1 MFFDHQIQNQRQ
13 EYLSFLKTVGGLSN
27 LFSDSNVPYL
37 YYRIAEK
44 IFCRAFDAEDLSR
57 SDVSVDAKKGRL
69 GIWLKTF
76 LAGNGRTLQKVA
88 EFNADRPLYENLTP
102 DRLVRKIAYLRNERI
117 TFTQATHE
125 LTNSI
130 YHCVLREEGR
140 FVLFEE
146 NMDMIEI
153 ENIRSVKK
161 SASSISF
168 TDGLHEYSFSLSKST
183 LMKRFC
189 TNQEPRLQV
198 LEIDLLEDPLFA
210 LRWLFTIDFL
220 QEASDTSILE
230 TVYLPLY
237 GRNHIVYPKSGLN
250 QRNAWWRARH
260 ADEIY
265 IPIPVEIHHH
275 FPDFFPW
282 RESHFDLHLPNGN
295 TMRAKVCQDWGKAL
309 MSESNRELG
318 HWILREVLRIHE
330 WTLVTNKTLDI
341 LGIDSV
347 RIDKRSDWSFD
358 INFAKKGSYDDF
370 VLRRMT

>member
-1 MFFDHQIQNQRQ
+1 M
-13 EYLSFLKTVGGLSN
+13 
-27 LFSDSNVPYL
+27 
-37 YYRIAEK
+37 
-44 IFCRAFDAEDLSR
+44 
-57 SDVSVDAKKGRL
+57 
-69 GIWLKTF
+69 
-76 LAGNGRTLQKVA
+76 
-88 EFNADRPLYENLTP
+88 
-102 DRLVRKIAYLRNERI
+102 
-117 TFTQATHE
+117 
-125 LTNSI
+125 TNSI

-318 HWILREVLRIHE
+318 HWILREVLRIPE